1 MTPRSVIFLLA
12 MRYTTV
18 IDISELQGLYRNK
31 NARLVYLHLA
41 LKSGYH
47 DDDRDTISVS
57 IRSLARD
64 ADVSV
69 SAVRHAL
76 LQLEKNGLL
85 QHDGERWRVKKWILD
100 TTPTPRPK
108 KEQAKDITNAGQMVQ
123 RRDAEAEQYARK
135 QEAAIAACTREELTK
150 WIAELEEGRSLRHR
164 GVSIKASENN
174 INYMKSVLQTK

>member
-1 MTPRSVIFLLA
+1 

-18 IDISELQGLYRNK
+18 IDISEFRALYRNK

-47 DDDRDTISVS
+47 DDDRDTIAVS
-57 IRSLARD
+57 IRALARD
-64 ADVSV
+64 ADVTV

-76 LQLEKNGLL
+76 QQLEKNGLL
-85 QHDGERWRVKKWILD
+85 QHDGERWRIKKWILD

-108 KEQAKDITNAGQMVQ
+108 KEQAKAVATAGQMVQ
-123 RRDAEAEQYARK
+123 RRDTEAEQYARR
-135 QEAAIAACTREELTK
+135 QEAAIAACTREELTR

-164 GVSIKASENN
+164 GVQISATENN